1 MVCVLEREQTMIS
14 APTMQVTFFVDELA
28 VVAVFWWVTVLC
40 GSVVIYTA
48 ITLCSFPTCLIHT
61 VQAQHAACGRMSPRH
76 GLCNVLPFSTDLF
89 FHSVLVD
96 LRTAIILN
104 IIFKTSA
111 VRWLRKGGQ
120 AEHPCSREKRSGR
133 NFSADTPRDV
143 VRRGQGSNTP
153 VGQESGC

>member
-1 MVCVLEREQTMIS
+1 MCWTGEGTVTS
-14 APTMQVTFFVDELA
+14 APTTQVTLFMDESA
-28 VVAVFWWVTVLC
+28 VVAVSLWVTVLC
-40 GSVVIYTA
+40 
-48 ITLCSFPTCLIHT
+48 CSDLPCHQPVLLSHLEL
-61 VQAQHAACGRMSPRH
+61 QAQHTACGGMSPRH
-76 GLCNVLPFSTDLF
+76 CLCNALPSSIDLF
-89 FHSVLVD
+89 FHSVPVD
-96 LRTAIILN
+96 QIAAINLN

-133 NFSADTPRDV
+133 NLSADTPRDV